1 LPPLR
6 ERRGDVPLLAQLF
19 LDSLNDK
26 YSTQKQISPEAMQ
39 RLTNYSWPGNVRE
52 LKHAVHRAYIVATD
66 DVVNAPEPLDEP
78 DPSGIEGLCAGR
90 SIADVERDLI
100 MATLAHFNGDKKAAA
115 TSLGVSLK
123 TLYNR
128 LKDYGNDES

>member
-1 LPPLR
+1 
-6 ERRGDVPLLAQLF
+6 
-19 LDSLNDK
+19 
-26 YSTQKQISPEAMQ
+26 MQ

-78 DPSGIEGLCAGR
+78 DPPGIEGVRAGR